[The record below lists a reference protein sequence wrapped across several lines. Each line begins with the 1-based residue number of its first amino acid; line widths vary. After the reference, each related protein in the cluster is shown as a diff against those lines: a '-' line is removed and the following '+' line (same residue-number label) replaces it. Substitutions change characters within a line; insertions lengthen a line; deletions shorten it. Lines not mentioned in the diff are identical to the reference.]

1 MLLSGPAHPA
11 ADDLALAPAGRIAQA
26 QAGGFGAVGLPCAP
40 GAGGGDDELPLEQFG
55 PALRPWRRACVAG
68 AGRAGAACIAA
79 CRFAYTVAMSKPK
92 DPAAVK
98 LGRKGGLKRMAMLT
112 PQERTDL
119 ARRAALKRW
128 RRAKAER

>member
-1 MLLSGPAHPA
+1 
-11 ADDLALAPAGRIAQA
+11 
-26 QAGGFGAVGLPCAP
+26 
-40 GAGGGDDELPLEQFG
+40 
-55 PALRPWRRACVAG
+55 
-68 AGRAGAACIAA
+68 
-79 CRFAYTVAMSKPK
+79 MSKRK

-128 RRAKAER
+128 RRAKAKR

>member
-1 MLLSGPAHPA
+1 MWPAHPP
-11 ADDLALAPAGRIAQA
+11 DDLALTPAGRMPQA
-26 QAGGFGAVGLPCAP
+26 QAGGFGARGGLRQAQGLCCRRTP
-40 GAGGGDDELPLEQFG
+40 G
-55 PALRPWRRACVAG
+55 
-68 AGRAGAACIAA
+68 GAACITAR
-79 CRFAYTVAMSKPK
+79 RFAYTVAMSKRK

>member
-1 MLLSGPAHPA
+1 MWPAHPA
-11 ADDLALAPAGRIAQA
+11 QDLAITPAGRIRQA
-26 QAGGFGAVGLPCAP
+26 QAGGFGAVGLPAP
-40 GAGGGDDELPLEQFG
+40 LTQG
-55 PALRPWRRACVAG
+55 LRCRRRPG
-68 AGRAGAACIAA
+68 GAACIAA
-79 CRFAYTVAMSKPK
+79 CRFAYTVAMSKRK

-128 RRAKAER
+128 RRAKPEK